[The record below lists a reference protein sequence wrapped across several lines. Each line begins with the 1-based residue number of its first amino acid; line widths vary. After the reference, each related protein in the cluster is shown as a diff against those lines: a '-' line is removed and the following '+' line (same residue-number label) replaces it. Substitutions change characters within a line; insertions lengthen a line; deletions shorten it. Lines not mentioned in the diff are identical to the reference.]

1 MNDFEAGS
9 SPDDEESGDPAAH
22 AEGDEVV
29 RQFVEH
35 WGVMAR
41 SWGIN
46 ATMGELFALLYI
58 SGTDWTADALRQ
70 WLRISRGN
78 VSMNL
83 RELIS
88 WGVVHKTH
96 RQGHRREFYRAEAD
110 VWTLFR
116 RILTER
122 KRRELDPTLVV
133 LERTVR
139 MIEADPA
146 QLPLQ
151 ERVVALRQFFGRIDA
166 LASRLLLLQRDDLE
180 DLQHLLGLEQ
190 SDSSTARRMKFG
202 KIFDLPFPAGRRRGL
217 QRSHGAERPQG
228 PTNLV
233 RTIPQAVRAIW
244 AEGVDNSPWG

>member
-1 MNDFEAGS
+1 MNDFEAVS
-9 SPDDEESGDPAAH
+9 SPDDEVFGDPSGH
-22 AEGDEVV
+22 AGCDEVV

-46 ATMGELFALLYI
+46 STMGELFALLYI
-58 SGTDWTADALRQ
+58 SGTDWTADALRH

-88 WGVVHKTH
+88 WGVVHKNH

-133 LERTVR
+133 LERTVH
-139 MIEADPA
+139 MIEADPV

-180 DLQHLLGLEQ
+180 DLQHLIGLEE
-190 SDSSTARRMKFG
+190 SDSS
-202 KIFDLPFPAGRRRGL
+202 P
-217 QRSHGAERPQG
+217 
-228 PTNLV
+228 
-233 RTIPQAVRAIW
+233 RT
-244 AEGVDNSPWG
+244 E

>member
-1 MNDFEAGS
+1 MNDSEAGS
-9 SPDDEESGDPAAH
+9 SPDDETFDDPTALG
-22 AEGDEVV
+22 EGDEVI

-58 SGTDWTADALRQ
+58 TGTDWTADALRQ

-110 VWTLFR
+110 VWILFR

-139 MIEADPA
+139 MIEADPTE
-146 QLPLQ
+146 LPIR

-166 LASRLLLLQRDDLE
+166 LASRLLLLRRDDLE
-180 DLQHLLGLEQ
+180 DLQHLLGLEHP
-190 SDSSTARRMKFG
+190 DPSTLG
-202 KIFDLPFPAGRRRGL
+202 
-217 QRSHGAERPQG
+217 E
-228 PTNLV
+228 
-233 RTIPQAVRAIW
+233 
-244 AEGVDNSPWG
+244 